1 VLARL
6 RALASE
12 SVVYGLSGIISRFL
26 TIFLVPI
33 YTRLFTPED
42 YGVLSLVGSTLAI
55 VSILVVL
62 GLDNSAHRWFW
73 DTEDEADRRRTIA
86 SWAWCQLAVATVV
99 GAGVFVAAEALGR
112 SIVGRAD
119 AALYF
124 RLVGASLP
132 LTVLGTVASNWLRM
146 QRRPWATTG
155 FALGTSVLTIVV
167 TLALVVW
174 ARWGLTGVYAAQL
187 VAYAAASVAAAFL
200 LRSWLDPRRIDL
212 ARLRGMLRFALPLI
226 PAGIAYWVVGF
237 ADRFF
242 VQVYSTTAE
251 VGLYSI
257 GSALASGVALVTG
270 AFQQAWGPFAF
281 SIHKADDARATYA
294 NVFLAYLWG
303 ASLLSVGLSL
313 FAPEIIHLLAT
324 DRYARASTVVGVL
337 AMSYVMIG
345 LTYIAA
351 TGPSIVK
358 RTGPTGIALTAAAVL
373 NLAFNFL
380 LVPRF
385 GMLGSAVATLI
396 AQTVTPAYLFY
407 RSQALYP
414 IPYRFGA
421 GVGIVAAAL
430 TTIAIGA
437 QLDLAS
443 PWAGAAVKLALL
455 ALFLPLPFVL
465 GVVTPAQARGVVSRL
480 RARGVRAAA

>member
-1 VLARL
+1 MTAGARL

-42 YGVLSLVGSTLAI
+42 YGVLSLVGSSLAV
-55 VSILVVL
+55 VSIFVVL
-62 GLDNSAHRWFW
+62 GLDNAAHRWFW
-73 DTEDEADRRRTIA
+73 DTEDDADRRRTIA
-86 SWAWCQLAVATVV
+86 SWAWCQLAVATIV
-99 GAGVFVAAEALGR
+99 GAGVFVGADALGR

-155 FALGTSVLTIVV
+155 FALGTSLLTIVV

-242 VQVYSTTAE
+242 VQAYSTT
-251 VGLYSI
+251 
-257 GSALASGVALVTG
+257 
-270 AFQQAWGPFAF
+270 Q
-281 SIHKADDARATYA
+281 
-294 NVFLAYLWG
+294 
-303 ASLLSVGLSL
+303 
-313 FAPEIIHLLAT
+313 
-324 DRYARASTVVGVL
+324 
-337 AMSYVMIG
+337 
-345 LTYIAA
+345 
-351 TGPSIVK
+351 
-358 RTGPTGIALTAAAVL
+358 
-373 NLAFNFL
+373 
-380 LVPRF
+380 
-385 GMLGSAVATLI
+385 
-396 AQTVTPAYLFY
+396 
-407 RSQALYP
+407 
-414 IPYRFGA
+414 
-421 GVGIVAAAL
+421 
-430 TTIAIGA
+430 
-437 QLDLAS
+437 
-443 PWAGAAVKLALL
+443 
-455 ALFLPLPFVL
+455 
-465 GVVTPAQARGVVSRL
+465 
-480 RARGVRAAA
+480 